1 MPIISEGWLISMT
14 TLADLDVAGKRV
26 FLRCDLN
33 VPLKDGVIT
42 DDGRIRASLPT
53 INALLSKG
61 ASLVIAA
68 HLGRPKGESK
78 PELSL
83 APIATRLAELLGKPV
98 QFAGAVTGE
107 DVLTRAQALQ
117 SGEILLLENIRFS
130 AAETSKEESERAVFA
145 AELATLADVYVGDG
159 FGAVH
164 RKHASV
170 FDLPKLL
177 PHAAG
182 TLVAAEVEVLKKLTT
197 DPARPYGVVLGG
209 AKVSDKLGVI
219 SNLLAKVDVMA
230 IGGGMV
236 FTFLAAQGKEIGS
249 SLVESEMLQTV
260 RELIKEAEDKGVRLI
275 LPTDIVVAPAFAPD
289 APASVVSAD
298 AIPADQ
304 MGLDIGP
311 DSALTFAAAIRECKT
326 LFWNG
331 PMGVFEFP
339 AFAHGTKVIAQAL
352 TEVDGISVVGGGDS
366 AAAVRAL
373 GFTDDQFGYIST
385 GGGASL
391 EYLEGK
397 ELPGLKAL
405 DL

>member
-1 MPIISEGWLISMT
+1 MSDFAT
-14 TLADLDVAGKRV
+14 LDVAGKRI

-33 VPLKDGVIT
+33 VPLKEGVIK
-42 DDGRIRASLPT
+42 DDGRIKASLPT
-53 INALLSKG
+53 IQALLEKG

-68 HLGRPKGESK
+68 HLGRPKGEAK

-83 APIATRLAELLGKPV
+83 APVAKRLGELLGKEIIFP
-98 QFAGAVTGE
+98 GEVTGE
-107 DVLTRAQALQ
+107 KVSTAAAALNPGQ
-117 SGEILLLENIRFS
+117 ILLLENIRFN
-130 AAETSKEESERAVFA
+130 AAETSKEESERASFA
-145 AELATLADVYVGDG
+145 KELASLADFYVGDG

-182 TLVAAEVEVLKKLTT
+182 KLVSAEVEVLKKLTQN
-197 DPARPYGVVLGG
+197 PERPYGVVLGG

-219 SNLLAKVDVMA
+219 ENLLGKVDVLA

-236 FTFLAAQGKEIGS
+236 FTFLKAQGKEIGT
-249 SLVESEMLQTV
+249 SLVETEMLDV
-260 RELIKEAEDKGVRLI
+260 VKGLIDSAAKNGVKLV
-275 LPTDIVVAPAFAPD
+275 LPTDIVVAPTFAAD
-289 APASVVSAD
+289 ATPTHVSAD
-298 AIPADQ
+298 KIPADQ

-311 DSALTFAAAIRECKT
+311 ESAAAFAAEIAACKT
-326 LFWNG
+326 VFWNG

-339 AFAHGTKVIAQAL
+339 NFAAGTKTVAEAL
-352 TEVDGISVVGGGDS
+352 TKVSGISVVGGGDS

-373 GFTDDQFGYIST
+373 GFADSDFGYIST

-397 ELPGLKAL
+397 ELPGLQAL
-405 DL
+405 GL

>member
-1 MPIISEGWLISMT
+1 MP
-14 TLADLDVAGKRV
+14 DLSTIDVAGKRV

-33 VPLKDGVIT
+33 VPLKEGVIK
-42 DDGRIRASLPT
+42 DDGRIKASLPT
-53 INALLSKG
+53 IQLLLEKG
-61 ASLVIAA
+61 ACLVIAA
-68 HLGRPKGESK
+68 HLGRPKGEAK

-83 APIATRLAELLGKPV
+83 APVAQRLSELLGREVKFTGEV
-98 QFAGAVTGE
+98 TGAAVT
-107 DVLTRAQALQ
+107 TAAQELQ
-117 SGEILLLENIRFS
+117 AGEILLLENIRFS
-130 AAETSKEESERAVFA
+130 AAETSKEESERAAFA
-145 AELATLADVYVGDG
+145 EELAQLADFYVGDG

-182 TLVAAEVEVLKKLTT
+182 TLVAAEVQVLKKLTQN
-197 DPARPYGVVLGG
+197 PERPYGVILGG

-219 SNLLAKVDVMA
+219 ENLLGKVDVLT

-236 FTFLAAQGKEIGS
+236 FTFLKAQGKEIGT
-249 SLVESEMLQTV
+249 SLVEAEMLDV
-260 RELIKEAEDKGVRLI
+260 VKGLIATAEKTGVKLV
-275 LPTDIVVAPAFAPD
+275 LPTDIVVAPAFAHD
-289 APASVVSAD
+289 ATPTLVSAD

-311 DSALTFAAAIRECKT
+311 ASASAFAAEIVKCKT
-326 LFWNG
+326 VFWNG

-339 AFAHGTKVIAQAL
+339 NFAAGTKVVAQAL
-352 TEVDGISVVGGGDS
+352 TEVTGISVVGGGDS

-373 GFTDDQFGYIST
+373 GFADSQFGYIST

-405 DL
+405 ELI

>member
-1 MPIISEGWLISMT
+1 MP
-14 TLADLDVAGKRV
+14 DLSTIDVAGKRV

-33 VPLKDGVIT
+33 VPLKEGVIK
-42 DDGRIRASLPT
+42 DDGRIKASLPT
-53 INALLSKG
+53 IQALLEKG

-68 HLGRPKGESK
+68 HLGRPKGEAK

-83 APIATRLAELLGKPV
+83 APVAKRLAELLGQEVIFNGQVTGP
-98 QFAGAVTGE
+98 AVTTAAE
-107 DVLTRAQALQ
+107 SLAA
-117 SGEILLLENIRFS
+117 GEILLLENIRFS
-130 AAETSKEESERAVFA
+130 AAETSKEESERAAFA
-145 AELATLADVYVGDG
+145 AELAKLADFYVGDG

-182 TLVAAEVEVLKKLTT
+182 KLVAAEVEVLKKLMQN
-197 DPARPYGVVLGG
+197 PERPYGVVLGG

-219 SNLLAKVDVMA
+219 ENLLGKVDVLA

-236 FTFLAAQGKEIGS
+236 FTFLKAQGKEIGT
-249 SLVESEMLQTV
+249 SLVEAEMLDV
-260 RELIKEAEDKGVRLI
+260 VKGLIATAEKNGVKLL
-275 LPTDIVVAPAFAPD
+275 LPTDIVVAPTFAAD
-289 APASVVSAD
+289 ATPTLVAAD

-311 DSALTFAAAIRECKT
+311 ASAIAFAAEIVKCKT
-326 LFWNG
+326 VFWNG

-339 AFAHGTKVIAQAL
+339 NFAAGTKVVAQAL
-352 TEVDGISVVGGGDS
+352 TQVSGISVVGGGDS

-373 GFTDDQFGYIST
+373 GFADSQFGYIST

-405 DL
+405 DLI

>member
-1 MPIISEGWLISMT
+1 MP
-14 TLADLDVAGKRV
+14 DLSTIDVAGKRV

-33 VPLKDGVIT
+33 VPLKEGVIK
-42 DDGRIRASLPT
+42 DDGRIKASLPT
-53 INALLSKG
+53 IQALLEKG

-68 HLGRPKGESK
+68 HLGRPKGEAK

-83 APIATRLAELLGKPV
+83 SPVAKRLAELLGREVK
-98 QFAGAVTGE
+98 FTGEVTGTSVTTE
-107 DVLTRAQALQ
+107 AESLQAGQ
-117 SGEILLLENIRFS
+117 ILLLENIRFS
-130 AAETSKEESERAVFA
+130 AAETSKEESERAAFA
-145 AELATLADVYVGDG
+145 TELAKLADVYVGDG

-177 PHAAG
+177 PHTAG
-182 TLVAAEVEVLKKLTT
+182 KLVAAEVEVLKKLTQN
-197 DPARPYGVVLGG
+197 PERPYGVVLGG

-219 SNLLAKVDVMA
+219 ENLLGKVDVLA

-236 FTFLAAQGKEIGS
+236 FAFLKAQGKEIGT
-249 SLVESEMLQTV
+249 SLVEAEMLDV
-260 RELIKEAEDKGVRLI
+260 VKGLIATAEKNGVKLL
-275 LPTDIVVAPAFAPD
+275 LPTDIVVAPTFSAD
-289 APASVVSAD
+289 ATPTLVAAD

-311 DSALTFAAAIRECKT
+311 VSAAAFALEIVKCKT
-326 LFWNG
+326 VFWNG

-339 AFAHGTKVIAQAL
+339 NFAAGTKVVAQAL
-352 TEVDGISVVGGGDS
+352 TQVTGISVVGGGDS

-373 GFTDDQFGYIST
+373 GFADSQFGYIST

-405 DL
+405 ELI

>member
-1 MPIISEGWLISMT
+1 MT
-14 TLADLDVAGKRV
+14 SLADLDVAGKRV

-33 VPLKDGVIT
+33 VPLKEGKIT

-53 INALLSKG
+53 INALLAQG
-61 ASLVIAA
+61 ASIVIAA
-68 HLGRPKGESK
+68 HLGRPKGEAK

-83 APIATRLAELLGKPV
+83 SPVALRLSELLGKPV
-98 QFAGAVTGE
+98 QFAGAITGDDVTAK
-107 DVLTRAQALQ
+107 AQALQ
-117 SGEILLLENIRFS
+117 AGQILLLENIRFS
-130 AAETSKEESERAVFA
+130 AAETSKDEAERGAFA
-145 AELATLADVYVGDG
+145 AELAQLADFYVGDG

-170 FDLPKLL
+170 FDLAKLL

-182 TLVAAEVEVLKKLTT
+182 TLVAAEVEVLKKLTI
-197 DPARPYGVVLGG
+197 DPVRPYGVVLGG
-209 AKVSDKLGVI
+209 SKVSDKIGVI
-219 SNLLAKVDVMA
+219 ANLLGKVDVMA
-230 IGGGMV
+230 IGGGML
-236 FTFLAAQGKEIGS
+236 FTFLAAQGHEVGK
-249 SLVESEMLQTV
+249 SLVELDLLDTV
-260 RELIKEAEDKGVRLI
+260 RGLIKQAEDSGVKLL
-275 LPTDIVVAPAFAPD
+275 LPTDIVVAPTFAAD
-289 APASVVSAD
+289 ATPTLVKAT

-311 DSALTFAAAIRECKT
+311 ETAATFAAEIKKCKT
-326 LFWNG
+326 VFWNG

-339 AFAHGTKVIAQAL
+339 NFAHGTKVVAQAL
-352 TEVDGISVVGGGDS
+352 TEVSGISVVGGGDS

-373 GFTDDQFGYIST
+373 GFADSAFGYIST

-397 ELPGLKAL
+397 ELPGLTAL

>member
-1 MPIISEGWLISMT
+1 MSS
-14 TLADLDVAGKRV
+14 LADLDVAGKRV

-33 VPLKDGVIT
+33 VPLKEGKIT

-53 INALLSKG
+53 INELLTQG
-61 ASLVIAA
+61 ASIVIAA
-68 HLGRPKGESK
+68 HLGRPKGEAK

-83 APIATRLAELLGKPV
+83 APIAVRLSELLGKRV
-98 QFAGAVTGE
+98 QFAGAITGADVTAKAAALSAGE
-107 DVLTRAQALQ
+107 V
-117 SGEILLLENIRFS
+117 LLLENIRFS
-130 AAETSKEESERAVFA
+130 AAETSKDEAERAAFA
-145 AELATLADVYVGDG
+145 QELAQLADIYVGDG

-170 FDLPKLL
+170 FDLAKLL

-182 TLVAAEVEVLKKLTT
+182 TLVAAEVQVLKQLTI
-197 DPARPYGVVLGG
+197 DPVRPYGVVLGG
-209 AKVSDKLGVI
+209 SKVSDKIGVI
-219 SNLLAKVDVMA
+219 SNLLGKVDVMA
-230 IGGGMV
+230 IGGGML

-249 SLVESEMLQTV
+249 SLVERDLVDTV
-260 RELIKEAEDKGVRLI
+260 KGLIKQAEDSGVKLI
-275 LPTDIVVAPAFAPD
+275 LPTDIVVAPTFSAD
-289 APASVVSAD
+289 ATPTLVSAD

-311 DSALTFAAAIRECKT
+311 ESAAAFAAEIKKCKT
-326 LFWNG
+326 VFWNG

-339 AFAHGTKVIAQAL
+339 NFAHGTKVVAQAL
-352 TEVDGISVVGGGDS
+352 TEVKGISVVGGGDS

-373 GFTDDQFGYIST
+373 GFADSAFGYIST

-397 ELPGLKAL
+397 ELPGLTAL

>member
-1 MPIISEGWLISMT
+1 MP
-14 TLADLDVAGKRV
+14 DLSTIDVAGKRV

-33 VPLKDGVIT
+33 VPLKEGVIK
-42 DDGRIRASLPT
+42 DDGRIKASLPT
-53 INALLSKG
+53 IQVLLEKG

-68 HLGRPKGESK
+68 HLGRPKGEAK

-83 APIATRLAELLGKPV
+83 APVAKRLAELLGREVK
-98 QFAGAVTGE
+98 FTGEVTGSS
-107 DVLTRAQALQ
+107 VTTAAQSLQ
-117 SGEILLLENIRFS
+117 AGEILLLENIRFS
-130 AAETSKEESERAVFA
+130 AAETSKEESERAAFA
-145 AELATLADVYVGDG
+145 EELAQLADFYVGDG

-182 TLVAAEVEVLKKLTT
+182 KLVAAEVEVLKKLTQN
-197 DPARPYGVVLGG
+197 PERPYGVVLGG

-219 SNLLAKVDVMA
+219 ENLLGKVDVLA

-236 FTFLAAQGKEIGS
+236 FTFLKAQGKEIGT
-249 SLVESEMLQTV
+249 SLVEAEMLDVVTG
-260 RELIKEAEDKGVRLI
+260 LIATAEKNGVKLL
-275 LPTDIVVAPAFAPD
+275 LPTDIVVAPAFAAD
-289 APASVVSAD
+289 ATPTLVAAD

-311 DSALTFAAAIRECKT
+311 ESAAAFASEIVKCKT
-326 LFWNG
+326 VFWNG

-339 AFAHGTKVIAQAL
+339 NFAAGTKVVAQAL
-352 TEVDGISVVGGGDS
+352 TQISGISVVGGGDS

-373 GFTDDQFGYIST
+373 GFADSQFGYIST

-405 DL
+405 ELI

>member
-1 MPIISEGWLISMT
+1 MGDSEINSLQSFE
-14 TLADLDVAGKRV
+14 VAGKRV

-33 VPLKDGVIT
+33 VPLKDGKIT

-53 INALLSKG
+53 IKTLIANG

-68 HLGRPKGESK
+68 HLGRPKGEAI

-83 APIATRLAELLGKPV
+83 APVAARLSELLSQPV
-98 QFAGAVTGE
+98 AFAGAVTGN
-107 DVLTRAQALQ
+107 DVTSKAQASK

-130 AAETSKEESERAVFA
+130 AAETSKEESERASFA
-145 AELATLADVYVGDG
+145 KELSQLADFYVGDG

-170 FDLPKLL
+170 YDLPKLL
-177 PHAAG
+177 PHVAG
-182 TLVAAEVEVLKKLTT
+182 TLVAAEVEVLKKLTQN
-197 DPARPYGVVLGG
+197 PERPYGVVLGG
-209 AKVSDKLGVI
+209 AKVSDKIGVI
-219 SNLLAKVDVMA
+219 SNLLSKVDVMA

-249 SLVESEMLQTV
+249 SLVEKDLIPTV
-260 RELIKEAEDKGVRLI
+260 QELIKQADAAGVKLV
-275 LPTDIVVAPAFAPD
+275 LPTDIVVAPKFAAD
-289 APASVVSAD
+289 SSSTLVSAD

-311 DSALTFAAAIRECKT
+311 ESAQTFAAAIARCKT
-326 LFWNG
+326 VFWNG

-339 AFAHGTKVIAQAL
+339 AFANGTKVVAQAL
-352 TEVDGISVVGGGDS
+352 TQVTGISVVGGGDS
-366 AAAVRAL
+366 AAAVRSL
-373 GFTDDQFGYIST
+373 GFADSDFGYIST

-397 ELPGLKAL
+397 ELPGLTAL
-405 DL
+405 GL

>member
-1 MPIISEGWLISMT
+1 MT
-14 TLADLDVAGKRV
+14 SLVDLDVAGKRV

-33 VPLKDGVIT
+33 VPLKESKIT

-53 INALLSKG
+53 INALLEKG
-61 ASLVIAA
+61 ASIVIAA
-68 HLGRPKGESK
+68 HLGRPKGEVK

-83 APIATRLAELLGKPV
+83 APVAVRLAELLGKPV
-98 QFAGAVTGE
+98 QFIPAITGADVTAK
-107 DVLTRAQALQ
+107 AQALAP
-117 SGEILLLENIRFS
+117 GEILLLENIRFAS
-130 AAETSKEESERAVFA
+130 AETSKDESERLALA
-145 AELATLADVYVGDG
+145 TELANLADIYVGDG

-182 TLVAAEVEVLKKLTT
+182 TLVAAEVEVLKKLTV
-197 DPARPYGVVLGG
+197 DPVRPYGVVLGG
-209 AKVSDKLGVI
+209 SKVSDKIGVI
-219 SNLLAKVDVMA
+219 ANLLGKVDVMA
-230 IGGGMV
+230 IGGGML
-236 FTFLAAQGKEIGS
+236 FTFLAAQGKEIGT
-249 SLVESEMLQTV
+249 SLVEV
-260 RELIKEAEDKGVRLI
+260 ELIDTVKGLIKQAEDSGVKLLI
-275 LPTDIVVAPAFAPD
+275 PTDIVIAPTF
-289 APASVVSAD
+289 SAD
-298 AIPADQ
+298 ATPTLVSSDAIPNNQ

-311 DSALTFAAAIRECKT
+311 ESAAAFAAAIKGCKT
-326 LFWNG
+326 VFWNG

-339 AFAHGTKVIAQAL
+339 KFAAGTKVIAQAL
-352 TEVDGISVVGGGDS
+352 TEVSGISVVGGGDS

-373 GFTDDQFGYIST
+373 GFDDFQFGYIST

-397 ELPGLKAL
+397 ELPGLTAL